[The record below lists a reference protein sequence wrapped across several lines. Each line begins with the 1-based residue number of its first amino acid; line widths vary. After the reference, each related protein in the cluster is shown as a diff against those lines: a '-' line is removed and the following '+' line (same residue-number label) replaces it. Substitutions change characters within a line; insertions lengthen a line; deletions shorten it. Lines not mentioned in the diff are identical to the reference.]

1 VVEPVSE
8 IRVGEAPAEALDS
21 PAAGSVMLKSSNPHH
36 QGMMMKSLPA
46 LVLVSAALLG
56 SAGTAFAGNAGNVP
70 SLQPCVAGKVAD
82 GACLLAVKNGDFATM
97 ALSSWDRVGL
107 PIHGVDAD
115 GKSYAALPLGS
126 AIRQAVYAHTG
137 TSSADAV
144 YTLRFRIRAEHVSAN
159 VRASLSMSTGQGT
172 DTVPLGHVTSMATSD
187 EWSTVELSVQG
198 RPYAAPAHVQVV
210 IENEGGLLATVQVD
224 DVMLI
229 ESNGAELLDR

>member
-1 VVEPVSE
+1 
-8 IRVGEAPAEALDS
+8 
-21 PAAGSVMLKSSNPHH
+21 
-36 QGMMMKSLPA
+36 MKSLPA
-46 LVLVSAALLG
+46 LVLVSAALLS
-56 SAGTAFAGNAGNVP
+56 SAGTAFAGNAGTTP
-70 SLQPCVAGKVAD
+70 SLPPCVVGKATD
-82 GACLLAVKNGDFATM
+82 GACLLAVKNGDFTSM

-137 TSSADAV
+137 TSTADAV

-159 VRASLSMSTGQGT
+159 VRASLSMSTAQGT
-172 DTVPLGHVTSMATSD
+172 DTVPLGHITSMATAD

-198 RPYAAPAHVQVV
+198 RAYAAPAHVQVV
-210 IENEGGLLATVQVD
+210 IENEGGMPATVQID

-229 ESNGAELLDR
+229 ESTDAEVVGG